1 MDLWEQAALS
11 ILNFLHLFATV
22 IWIGGMANNIL
33 TILPSAKEVLEP
45 AVSGRLIGAV
55 MKRFRL
61 IVYVSFLVFIV
72 SGIPL
77 TLLNEDFAGLGQFN
91 DAWSQVILVKHLF
104 VAAVILLGVYSF
116 EVVAPKVAKLTAK
129 GPSPELLKAQKL
141 QLRLASTGFV
151 LSLVILL
158 LISIALSH

>member
-116 EVVAPKVAKLTAK
+116 EVVTPKVAKLTAK